1 MKKIVSIALAVCFV
15 FTSAS
20 AFAEHQP
27 GHPGKHNVQTKST
40 KTHKIHTKAK
50 THKIHTKAKTTKK
63 LHIKEAPGMPSTGLG
78 GTSN

>member
-20 AFAEHQP
+20 AFAAHPP
-27 GHPGKHNVQTKST
+27 GHPAKHKV
-40 KTHKIHTKAK
+40 HTK